1 MYNVYIKKDLKEEF
15 DMKVQV
21 IGKDF
26 KITDAI
32 SDYAEK
38 KLERIDKYFEE
49 ASADVTVRAEKNEQ
63 IAEVVVNAN
72 GEKYR
77 AESEEK
83 DLYASIDKV
92 IDILEGQIR
101 KVKTKKDKMMKDGSI
116 KELNIVPEESHE
128 VTDEIL
134 KLSYYE
140 IKPLTAED
148 AKLKLQDRPTHNF
161 LAFINVDTN
170 KVNVIYKLKD
180 GKNYGLVEP
189 EA

>member
-1 MYNVYIKKDLKEEF
+1 
-15 DMKVQV
+15 MKVQV

-26 KITDAI
+26 KVTDAI
-32 SDYAEK
+32 NDYAER

-49 ASADVTVRAEKNEQ
+49 SSAEVVVKSEKNEQ
-63 IAEVVVNAN
+63 IAEVVVKAN
-72 GEKYR
+72 GEKYI
-77 AESEEK
+77 AAAEEK

-101 KVKTKKDKMMKDGSI
+101 KIKTKKEKMMRDGSI
-116 KELNIVPEESHE
+116 KDLNDTISEAKETE
-128 VTDEIL
+128 NEIT
-134 KLSYYE
+134 KVSYYG
-140 IKPLTAED
+140 IKPLTPED
-148 AKLKLQDRPTHNF
+148 AKLELQSRPTHSF